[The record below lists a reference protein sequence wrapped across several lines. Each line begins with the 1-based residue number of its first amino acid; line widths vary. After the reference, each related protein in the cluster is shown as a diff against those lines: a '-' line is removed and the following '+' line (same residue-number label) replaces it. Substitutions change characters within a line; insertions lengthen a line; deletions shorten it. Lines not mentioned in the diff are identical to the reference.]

1 MSVIGLINAVFLTL
15 PLIITVYLGIHSW
28 RRRNIPGAISFMI
41 SMLIVGAWC
50 ATSLLV
56 VVNSDE
62 KTALFWVK
70 MMLAIVPFLPAFIV
84 VSVLQTNV
92 RDIPIT
98 RRWIVVLL
106 VVPTITAILSMT
118 SNSQSIYLYN
128 LKLTQSGSQNVGW
141 TNQYGPW
148 AVVHLA
154 YSYAVVGFSL
164 VLLIRQFIRMR
175 YHTYRM
181 RSILLLVGVSLPFV
195 TNMINTLVSDV
206 HYFVTPMVFNIS
218 APILFWALF
227 RYRLFEVLPIARD
240 RAFEHINDAIVIVD
254 MEHRIVDVNP
264 SAALLAKSN
273 AAKLLEIQL
282 FQAFVSFK
290 DALMPLLESTVSHKL
305 ITLNMHN
312 EERYFDVTIS
322 PITRDQEVVGKLIIM
337 QDRTEQHSAEMRAHR
352 LEVEHERLSTLS
364 AFIEAASHEF
374 RTPLSV
380 IKNSTFIANRTDD
393 PAKRTEK
400 LDQIDDQ
407 VNRISQLVD
416 ALLSIVRLDAS
427 TQLELSP
434 IDINSIVEMAS
445 EKVKAEATA
454 HKVSLELAM
463 TPRLPLI
470 KGNTFHLTEAIYAT
484 IHNAV
489 RYTPADGKVNIATTL
504 HDSEIVVTIQDTG
517 VGIDEEH
524 LPHIFDAF
532 YRVDKARTTAGF
544 GTGLAIAS
552 RVINLH
558 SGQLEVESKVGEG
571 TTMLMKFPVAG

>member
-41 SMLIVGAWC
+41 TMLIVGAWC

-56 VVNSDE
+56 VVNQD
-62 KTALFWVK
+62 TTVALFWVK
-70 MMLAIVPFLPAFIV
+70 IMLAIVPFLPAFIV
-84 VSVLQTNV
+84 VAVMQTM
-92 RDIPIT
+92 RDTQIAP
-98 RRWIVVLL
+98 RWIVIL
-106 VVPTITAILSMT
+106 VIVPTITAILSLT
-118 SNSQSIYLYN
+118 SDSQSLYLYN
-128 LKLTQSGSQNVGW
+128 LKLTQAGSQNVGW

-181 RSILLLVGVSLPFV
+181 RSILLLVGVALPFV

-264 SAALLAKSN
+264 SAALLAESK
-273 AAKLLEIQL
+273 ATQMLEVPL
-282 FQAFVSFK
+282 FQAFVPFK

-305 ITLNMHN
+305 ITLNIHD
-312 EERYFDVTIS
+312 EERFFDVTIS

-337 QDRTEQHSAEMRAHR
+337 QDRTEQHSAQIRAHR

-400 LDQIDDQ
+400 LDQIDNQ

-427 TQLELSP
+427 TQLE
-434 IDINSIVEMAS
+434 
-445 EKVKAEATA
+445 
-454 HKVSLELAM
+454 
-463 TPRLPLI
+463 
-470 KGNTFHLTEAIYAT
+470 
-484 IHNAV
+484 
-489 RYTPADGKVNIATTL
+489 
-504 HDSEIVVTIQDTG
+504 
-517 VGIDEEH
+517 
-524 LPHIFDAF
+524 
-532 YRVDKARTTAGF
+532 
-544 GTGLAIAS
+544 
-552 RVINLH
+552 
-558 SGQLEVESKVGEG
+558 
-571 TTMLMKFPVAG
+571 

>member
-41 SMLIVGAWC
+41 TMLIVGAWC

-56 VVNSDE
+56 VVNQD
-62 KTALFWVK
+62 TTVALFWVK
-70 MMLAIVPFLPAFIV
+70 IMLAIVPFLPAFIV
-84 VSVLQTNV
+84 VAVMQTM
-92 RDIPIT
+92 RDTQIAP
-98 RRWIVVLL
+98 RWIVIL
-106 VVPTITAILSMT
+106 VIVPTITAILSLT
-118 SNSQSIYLYN
+118 SDSQSLYLYN
-128 LKLTQSGSQNVGW
+128 LKLTQAGSQNVGW

-181 RSILLLVGVSLPFV
+181 RSILLLVGVALPFV

-264 SAALLAKSN
+264 SAALLAESK
-273 AAKLLEIQL
+273 ATQMLEVPL
-282 FQAFVSFK
+282 FQAFVPFK

-305 ITLNMHN
+305 ITLNIHD
-312 EERYFDVTIS
+312 EERFFDVTIS

-337 QDRTEQHSAEMRAHR
+337 QDRTEQHSAQIRTHR

-400 LDQIDDQ
+400 LDQIDNQ

-434 IDINSIVEMAS
+434 ININAIVEMAS
-445 EKVKAEATA
+445 EKVKAEAAT
-454 HKVSLELAM
+454 HKVSLELAL
-463 TPRLPLI
+463 TPHLPLI

-489 RYTPADGKVNIATTL
+489 RYTPADGKINITTAL
-504 HDSEIVVTIQDTG
+504 HDSEIVVTIHDTG

-558 SGQLEVESKVGEG
+558 SGQIEVESKVGEG
-571 TTMLMKFPVAG
+571 TTMLMKFPIAG

>member
-1 MSVIGLINAVFLTL
+1 MSVVGLINAVFLTL

-62 KTALFWVK
+62 RTALFWVK

-84 VSVLQTNV
+84 VSVMQTM
-92 RDIPIT
+92 RDSQIAP
-98 RRWIVVLL
+98 RWIAISIII
-106 VVPTITAILSMT
+106 PAITAILSVT
-118 SNSQSIYLYN
+118 SDSQSIYLYN
-128 LKLTQSGSQNVGW
+128 LKLIQSGSQNVGW

-148 AVVHLA
+148 SVVHLA
-154 YSYAVVGFSL
+154 YSYSVVGFSL
-164 VLLIRQFIRMR
+164 VLLIRQFVRMR

-181 RSILLLVGVSLPFV
+181 RSMLLLIGVALPFV

-206 HYFVTPMVFNIS
+206 HYFITPMVFNIS

-254 MEHRIVDVNP
+254 MERRIVDVNP
-264 SAALLAKSN
+264 SAALLAESN
-273 AAKLLEIQL
+273 AAKLLEIPL

-305 ITLNMHN
+305 ITLNMHD
-312 EERYFDVTIS
+312 EARYFDVTIS

-463 TPRLPLI
+463 TPHLPLI
-470 KGNTFHLTEAIYAT
+470 KGNMYHLTEAIYAT

-489 RYTPADGKVNIATTL
+489 RYTPADGKVSITTAL

-558 SGQLEVESKVGEG
+558 SGQIEVDSKVGEG
-571 TTMLMKFPVAG
+571 TTMLMKFPVTG

>member
-62 KTALFWVK
+62 RTALFWVK

-84 VSVLQTNV
+84 VSVMQTM
-92 RDIPIT
+92 RDSQIAP
-98 RRWIVVLL
+98 RWIAISIII
-106 VVPTITAILSMT
+106 PAITAILSVT
-118 SNSQSIYLYN
+118 SDSQSIYLYN
-128 LKLTQSGSQNVGW
+128 LKLIQSGSQNVGW

-148 AVVHLA
+148 SVVHLA
-154 YSYAVVGFSL
+154 YSYSVVGFSL
-164 VLLIRQFIRMR
+164 VLLIRQFVRMR

-181 RSILLLVGVSLPFV
+181 RSMLLLIGVALPFV

-206 HYFVTPMVFNIS
+206 HYFITPMVFNIS

-264 SAALLAKSN
+264 SAALLAESN
-273 AAKLLEIQL
+273 AAKLLEIPL

-305 ITLNMHN
+305 ITLNMHD

-337 QDRTEQHSAEMRAHR
+337 QDRTEQHSAEVRAHR

-445 EKVKAEATA
+445 EKVKAEATT
-454 HKVSLELAM
+454 HKISLELAM
-463 TPRLPLI
+463 TPHLPLI
-470 KGNTFHLTEAIYAT
+470 KGNTYHLTEAIYAT

-489 RYTPADGKVNIATTL
+489 RYTPTDGKVSITTAL

-558 SGQLEVESKVGEG
+558 SGQIEVDSKVGDG